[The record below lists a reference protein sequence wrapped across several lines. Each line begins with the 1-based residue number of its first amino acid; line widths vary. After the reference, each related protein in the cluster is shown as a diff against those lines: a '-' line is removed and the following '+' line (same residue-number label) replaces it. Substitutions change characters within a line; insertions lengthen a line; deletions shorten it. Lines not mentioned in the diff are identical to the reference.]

1 MNGCNRASYINE
13 FLWRQWNDVDRVEAY
28 DKILEEIGKYYP
40 PEELKLIDLDN
51 DEEENDEMSFSE
63 WSEQDEKDGTWSEIQ
78 REASER
84 EDSKEEESEREDS
97 KEEESEGED
106 SKEEE
111 SEREDSKEEE
121 SEGEINET
129 EERILKKKIKSM
141 IIKNEDSDN
150 VTKSKIFQIID
161 FFDTYQFTFKFKK
174 LKKKHRRLIHVTLD
188 NNSCEI
194 YHFTRRGELF
204 VSNDESYKQLH
215 TKYSKL
221 KCIEKSEKEKVDIL
235 NEKLKSL
242 NLTAVTQNSLILEK
256 SSFNS
261 TIYISKET
269 AEIVNEVLSE
279 KKQLIR

>member
-1 MNGCNRASYINE
+1 MNGCNRAFLQSYINE

-51 DEEENDEMSFSE
+51 DEEENDIMSFSE

-78 REASER
+78 R
-84 EDSKEEESEREDS
+84 
-97 KEEESEGED
+97 
-106 SKEEE
+106 EE

-204 VSNDESYKQLH
+204 VSNDASYKQLH
-215 TKYSKL
+215 T
-221 KCIEKSEKEKVDIL
+221 
-235 NEKLKSL
+235 
-242 NLTAVTQNSLILEK
+242 
-256 SSFNS
+256 
-261 TIYISKET
+261 
-269 AEIVNEVLSE
+269 
-279 KKQLIR
+279 

>member
-97 KEEESEGED
+97 KEEESEGE
-106 SKEEE
+106 
-111 SEREDSKEEE
+111 
-121 SEGEINET
+121 INET

-141 IIKNEDSDN
+141 IIKKEDSEN

-161 FFDTYQFTFKFKK
+161 FFDTYQFTFKFKNFK
-174 LKKKHRRLIHVTLD
+174 RNIGD
-188 NNSCEI
+188 
-194 YHFTRRGELF
+194 
-204 VSNDESYKQLH
+204 
-215 TKYSKL
+215 
-221 KCIEKSEKEKVDIL
+221 
-235 NEKLKSL
+235 
-242 NLTAVTQNSLILEK
+242 
-256 SSFNS
+256 
-261 TIYISKET
+261 
-269 AEIVNEVLSE
+269 
-279 KKQLIR
+279 